1 MKKIVLL
8 IGLLILLTGC
18 TAEVNINVSSSGIYE
33 QVNIVTYANQTLTK
47 EQLSSAFRE
56 YVPAFGDVL
65 MADGEA
71 DIKKDGISYYSRN
84 MSDIGSGYKT
94 TYGYKFG
101 FDEYNRARTVKEGFK
116 DAIIQSDTV
125 DKQIMFTT
133 DSSGIKYFGYY
144 PELENI
150 KINITSEYAVK
161 ESNADYVNNGVYTW
175 VFTKNTKK
183 SVYIV
188 FDNPNALSSPKK
200 DDNNDGEVVDN
211 KNNSNST
218 TIVGIEE
225 EEEKGNVVTRFM
237 NEHPLIVM
245 FIAIAF
251 FLILVIIISKI
262 SKVNLK

>member
-1 MKKIVLL
+1 MKKLVLL

-33 QVNIVTYANQTLTK
+33 QVNIVTYANQNLTK
-47 EQLSSAFRE
+47 DQLSGAFRE
-56 YVPAFGDVL
+56 YVPAFVDDL

-71 DIKKDGISYYSRN
+71 DTKKDGISYYSRN
-84 MSDIGSGYKT
+84 MTDIGNGYKT
-94 TYGYKFG
+94 TYGFKFG
-101 FDEYNRARTVKEGFK
+101 FDNYNRSRTVQEGFK
-116 DAIIQSDTV
+116 DAIIQNDTV

-188 FDNPNALSSPKK
+188 FDNPNAVSSNKK
-200 DDNNDGEVVDN
+200 DDNKDEEVVDN
-211 KNNSNST
+211 KDNGNST
-218 TIVGIEE
+218 TIVNTDDR
-225 EEEKGNVVTRFM
+225 EEKGNVITRFM

-245 FIAIAF
+245 VVAIAF
-251 FLILVIIISKI
+251 FFILIIIISKI